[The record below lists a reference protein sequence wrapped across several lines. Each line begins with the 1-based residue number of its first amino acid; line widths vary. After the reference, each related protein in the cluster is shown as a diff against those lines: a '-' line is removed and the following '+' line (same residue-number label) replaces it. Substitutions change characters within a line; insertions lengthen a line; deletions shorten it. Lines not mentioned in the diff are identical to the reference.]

1 MPSKI
6 KMDNNDITYE
16 RKHNESYMVVEGK
29 LLPDSYETK
38 MINEND
44 INALLE
50 MTTLSIDGVNKIS
63 YRISRKETLEDFVE
77 SNDLDKENLA
87 RLIINIKIA
96 LDTLNNYLID
106 ERHIWLSKETVYL
119 NKGGENY
126 HVTLCYLPIEHESIQ
141 SQFRD
146 IMEFF
151 LSKLTIKDR
160 EESKQV
166 YEAYDICLKEDYTLD
181 EVIECLQQTEDTR
194 DEIYVEKVVLE
205 DEGGEESYVEEIDEQ
220 EEYFAEYKDKAK
232 SKKGL
237 FSRLFKRTKNF
248 VSQMN
253 FEDSPAD
260 KETEDFIIEPDYEL
274 EEKTVLLTD
283 TKPVGRLVYDG
294 VNNEDDFIITKDTF
308 RIGSGKN
315 NDAVIKNKT
324 VSGSHAKITKT
335 GNDFYIMD
343 SNSTNGSFLNNLQL
357 VYRKP
362 YKLRPMDKIQFATE
376 AYIFY

>member
-6 KMDNNDITYE
+6 KMDINDITYE

-232 SKKGL
+232 PKEGL

>member
-1 MPSKI
+1 
-6 KMDNNDITYE
+6 
-16 RKHNESYMVVEGK
+16 
-29 LLPDSYETK
+29 
-38 MINEND
+38 
-44 INALLE
+44 
-50 MTTLSIDGVNKIS
+50 
-63 YRISRKETLEDFVE
+63 
-77 SNDLDKENLA
+77 
-87 RLIINIKIA
+87 
-96 LDTLNNYLID
+96 
-106 ERHIWLSKETVYL
+106 
-119 NKGGENY
+119 
-126 HVTLCYLPIEHESIQ
+126 
-141 SQFRD
+141 
-146 IMEFF
+146 
-151 LSKLTIKDR
+151 
-160 EESKQV
+160 
-166 YEAYDICLKEDYTLD
+166 
-181 EVIECLQQTEDTR
+181 
-194 DEIYVEKVVLE
+194 
-205 DEGGEESYVEEIDEQ
+205 
-220 EEYFAEYKDKAK
+220 
-232 SKKGL
+232 
-237 FSRLFKRTKNF
+237 
-248 VSQMN
+248 MN

-308 RIGSGKN
+308 RIGSSKN